1 MEAIHVMRNI
11 KNYKPKPIRRVYIPK
26 PGTNKKRPL
35 GIPTMLDRGMQ
46 KLYSLAL
53 QPIAEIN
60 ADPNS
65 FAYQEGIGVRQAM
78 AKIYEILSPMYG
90 PKFILDADIKG
101 FFDNISHDWIMEH
114 VMIDKKILKLWLKAE
129 HIEMGKTYESLHGI
143 PQGGII
149 SPMIAN
155 IVLDG
160 LSKAIG
166 ISVDKLK
173 YPSIR
178 NSVKVVRYADDFIV
192 TASHFWILEKLV
204 IPAIDKFLKI

>member
-1 MEAIHVMRNI
+1 
-11 KNYKPKPIRRVYIPK
+11 
-26 PGTNKKRPL
+26 
-35 GIPTMLDRGMQ
+35 
-46 KLYSLAL
+46 
-53 QPIAEIN
+53 
-60 ADPNS
+60 
-65 FAYQEGIGVRQAM
+65 
-78 AKIYEILSPMYG
+78 
-90 PKFILDADIKG
+90 
-101 FFDNISHDWIMEH
+101 MEH

-160 LSKAIG
+160 LSEAIG

-204 IPAIDKFLKI
+204 IPAIDKFLKERNLELNKEKTKIVQLKDGFNFLGFTVRIYPKKAMKSG